1 MATTVEDRPLLE
13 TGADIATGTG
23 RGRRRGRETE
33 RGGRERRRRRGREI
47 GGIGGG
53 GLYLGVHVAHHT
65 SQGVYVLLLYNLQFS
80 LSICDIEL

>member
-1 MATTVEDRPLLE
+1 MATTVEGRPLLE

-23 RGRRRGRETE
+23 RGRGRGRGTE
-33 RGGRERRRRRGREI
+33 RGGRGRRRGREI

-65 SQGVYVLLLYNLQFS
+65 SQGVYVLLLQFS